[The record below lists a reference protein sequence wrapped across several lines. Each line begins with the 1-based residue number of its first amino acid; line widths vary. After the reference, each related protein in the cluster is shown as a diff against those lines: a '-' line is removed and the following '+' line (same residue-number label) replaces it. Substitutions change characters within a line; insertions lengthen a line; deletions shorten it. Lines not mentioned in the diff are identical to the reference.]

1 MVNTHKG
8 IPLSHKKDRI
18 MPSAVTWM
26 ELDTLILR
34 DISQNKEDQHCILSL
49 KCGLLTMTEMISLES
64 RNRSCVCGA
73 SVLTGIWSW
82 WMQSASFRMEG

>member
-49 KCGLLTMTEMISLES
+49 KCGLLTMTEMISLQS
-64 RNRSCVCGA
+64 RNIMRLWGECTDRNLELVDA
-73 SVLTGIWSW
+73 
-82 WMQSASFRMEG
+82 EGFI